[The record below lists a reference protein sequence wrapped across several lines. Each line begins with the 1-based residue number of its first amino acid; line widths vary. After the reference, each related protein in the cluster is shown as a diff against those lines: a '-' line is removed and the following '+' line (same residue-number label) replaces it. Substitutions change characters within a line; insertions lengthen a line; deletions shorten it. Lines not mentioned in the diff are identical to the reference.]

1 MLNPHK
7 KCSILIEGASSH
19 GTRPCLVSAP
29 WAWTW
34 LCAGHVYHAKTRI
47 RHVVG
52 WASLAFASVLAAF
65 RCCRD
70 LLPAGDVKNIY
81 GQRPSTLLQTEGFIQ
96 DCSTVVST
104 QVMYVRVKERG
115 IPTNSI

>member
-1 MLNPHK
+1 MNNLHK
-7 KCSILIEGASSH
+7 KCGILIERANSH

-29 WAWTW
+29 WGWTW

-70 LLPAGDVKNIY
+70 FLPAGNVKKTFMGSDPLLFCRQKALDGVVEVAEIVDLVDVA
-81 GQRPSTLLQTEGFIQ
+81 EFA
-96 DCSTVVST
+96 
-104 QVMYVRVKERG
+104 
-115 IPTNSI
+115 